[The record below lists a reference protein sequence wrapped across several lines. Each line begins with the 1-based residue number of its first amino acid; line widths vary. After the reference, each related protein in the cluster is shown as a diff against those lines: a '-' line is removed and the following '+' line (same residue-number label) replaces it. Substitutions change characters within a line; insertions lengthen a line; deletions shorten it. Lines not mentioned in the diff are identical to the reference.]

1 MSENTQSADSML
13 AAGTASSQTV
23 SKPLVVITGASSGI
37 GAATA
42 RLFSAKGYP
51 LLLLARR
58 VDKLDALALPNTLCR
73 KVDITDISA
82 ITAAITEAETLY
94 GPVDALINNAGVML
108 LGSMAEQDPA
118 EWQTMLSVNVSGV
131 LNGIH
136 AVLRGMR
143 ARQHGTIVNIS
154 SVAGRKTFPD
164 HSVYCSTKFAVHAMT
179 EGLREEVALD
189 NVRCIT
195 IAPGAVETE
204 LLSHTTSETIKQGY
218 EAWKTEMGSVVQ
230 PEQVADAICYAYEQP
245 QSLCIREIVLA
256 ATRQQP

>member
-1 MSENTQSADSML
+1 MKDSKSL
-13 AAGTASSQTV
+13 I
-23 SKPLVVITGASSGI
+23 VITGASSGI

-42 RLFSAKGYP
+42 RLLSSRGYP

-58 VDKLDALALPNTLCR
+58 VDRLQALNLPNTQCCQ
-73 KVDITDISA
+73 VDITDGEA
-82 ITAAITEAETLY
+82 VKAAIAQAEAQF

-108 LGSMAEQDPA
+108 LGNMAEQDPK
-118 EWQTMLSVNVSGV
+118 EWQQMLDVNVSGL

-136 AVLRGMR
+136 AVLKGMR
-143 ARQHGTIVNIS
+143 ERKSGTIINIS
-154 SVAGRKTFPD
+154 SIAGRKTFPD
-164 HSVYCSTKFAVHAMT
+164 HGVYCGTKFAVHAIT
-179 EGLREEVALD
+179 EGLREEVAMD

-204 LLSHTTSETIKQGY
+204 LLSHTTSDSIKEGY
-218 EAWKTEMGSVVQ
+218 EAWKTEMGGVVKA
-230 PEQVADAICYAYEQP
+230 EQIAEAIRFAYEQP